1 MPMNK
6 PDPSMPPAK
15 PPPLDLAALMPFAER
30 IGIKLESAS
39 TDEVRG
45 QIEWRADLCTAAG
58 VMHGGVLMSFA
69 DSLGAICVLLNLPAG
84 GSTATIES
92 KTNFFRAVRRGPV
105 RGVSKPLHVGR
116 TTAVVQ
122 TDLFDAE
129 QRRVAQ
135 VTQTQAILIG

>member
-1 MPMNK
+1 MSMNK
-6 PDPSMPPAK
+6 PDPSTPPAD
-15 PPPLDLAALMPFAER
+15 PTPLDLAALMPFAER
-30 IGIKLESAS
+30 IGIKLELAS
-39 TDEVRG
+39 KEEVRG
-45 QIEWRADLCTAAG
+45 EIEWRAELCTAAG

-69 DSLGAICVLLNLPAG
+69 DSLGAICALLNLPAG

-92 KTNFFRAVRRGPV
+92 KTNFFRAVRRGLV

-116 TTAVVQ
+116 TTVVVQ

>member
-6 PDPSMPPAK
+6 PNPPTR
-15 PPPLDLAALMPFAER
+15 PDNPTPLDLAALMPFAER
-30 IGIKLESAS
+30 IGIKLELAS
-39 TDEVRG
+39 KEEVRG
-45 QIEWRADLCTAAG
+45 EIEWRADLCTAAG

-69 DSLGAICVLLNLPAG
+69 DSLGAICALLNLPAG

-116 TTAVVQ
+116 TTVVVQ

-135 VTQTQAILIG
+135 VTQTQAILVG

>member
-1 MPMNK
+1 MNK
-6 PDPSMPPAK
+6 PDPLMPPAK

-39 TDEVRG
+39 KEEVRG
-45 QIEWRADLCTAAG
+45 EIEWRTDLCTAAG

-69 DSLGAICVLLNLPAG
+69 DSLGAICALLNLPAG

-105 RGVSKPLHVGR
+105 KGVSKPLHVGR
-116 TTAVVQ
+116 TTVVVQ

-135 VTQTQAILIG
+135 VTQTQAILVG

>member
-1 MPMNK
+1 MKLP
-6 PDPSMPPAK
+6 PEPSTPPATST
-15 PPPLDLAALMPFAER
+15 PLDLAALMPFADR

-39 TDEVRG
+39 KDEVRG
-45 QIEWRADLCTAAG
+45 EMEWRADLCTAAG

-69 DSLGAICVLLNLPAG
+69 DSLGAICAFLNLPAG

-92 KTNFFRAVRRGPV
+92 KTNFFRAVRNGV
-105 RGVSKPLHVGR
+105 VKGVSKPLHVGR
-116 TTAVVQ
+116 ATIVVQ

-135 VTQTQAILIG
+135 VTQTQAIQKG